1 MPRFFAVVILALS
14 LLPGA
19 ALAAEAPLR
28 LHAWVDYFP
37 AWLHE
42 AFTKETGIP
51 IVQSFFADNK
61 SLHKSLAEQKDI
73 VQYDV
78 VTPSA
83 EMAQQLIAEGLLLG
97 LDRGKVPRLGDVD
110 PWFADAGYDPGGIY
124 SAALFWGG
132 LGIVIDKR
140 AMAPELAGRIK
151 GYADLWLPELRGRL
165 LLPNDFRSLM
175 SVMLLTLGHGVN
187 DFAHLPEAMQKL
199 ESLLPSVRL
208 FDTVDQLESMSSLST
223 GVDAGVVW
231 AREGYTDAEHAEMFT
246 FIFAREGSPV
256 WVDTLAVP
264 ANAANPEAAFAFI
277 NFVLR
282 PDILARLG
290 ESSGYAVSVA
300 KARALLPEEMRDNP
314 LLYPPQSLREHFEPE
329 LMLPAEADELMRQWN
344 RLRDTR

>member
-1 MPRFFAVVILALS
+1 MLRFFAVVFLV
-14 LLPGA
+14 LLLVPGA
-19 ALAAEAPLR
+19 AFAAEAPLR

-83 EMAQQLIAEGLLLG
+83 EMAQQLVAEGLLLE
-97 LDRGKVPRLGDVD
+97 LDRRKIPRLADVD
-110 PWFADAGYDPGGIY
+110 PWFADAGYDPGGTF

-140 AMAPELAGRIK
+140 VIAPELAARI
-151 GYADLWLPELRGRL
+151 GSYADLWLPELRGRL

-187 DFAHLPEAMQKL
+187 DFAHLPEAMEKL
-199 ESLLPSVRL
+199 ESLLPAVRL
-208 FDTVDQLESMSSLST
+208 FDTVDQLESMSRRST
-223 GVDAGVVW
+223 GVGAGVVW
-231 AREGYTDAEHAEMFT
+231 AREGYADAEHADMFT

-256 WVDTLAVP
+256 WIDTLAVP
-264 ANAANPEAAFAFI
+264 ANAVNPEAAFAFI
-277 NFVLR
+277 DFVLR

-300 KARALLPEEMRDNP
+300 KARALLPEKLRDNP
-314 LLYPPQSLREHFEPE
+314 LLYPPEGVRKHFEPE
-329 LMLPAEADELMRQWN
+329 LMLPPEADELMRQWS
-344 RLRDTR
+344 RLRDMH